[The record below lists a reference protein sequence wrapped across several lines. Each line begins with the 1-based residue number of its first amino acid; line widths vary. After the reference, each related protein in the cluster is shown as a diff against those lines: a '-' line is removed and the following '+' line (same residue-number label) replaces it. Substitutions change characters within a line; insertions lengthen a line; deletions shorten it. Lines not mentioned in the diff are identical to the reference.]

1 MTNPDQYATYPS
13 LRDRVV
19 VITGGASG
27 IGAAMVEAFVHNG
40 SRVAFLDLDLTA
52 GEQLAASLAATTPT
66 APLFLPCDLTH
77 TDQLQAA
84 VKTILARYGTVDAL
98 INNAGNDT
106 RHSVED
112 VTPESWDRTIAL
124 NLKHQFFMSQAVL
137 PAMQAAS
144 RGSIINM
151 SSIAW
156 KIPSTSVPIYA
167 TAKAA
172 IVGMTRTLAHEV
184 GRHNIRVNCVL
195 PGAILTERQRRLWL
209 TPEYEAEVLR
219 AQALPRLLLPED
231 VARLVLF
238 LAADDSSA
246 ITNQSHIIDGGWV

>member
-1 MTNPDQYATYPS
+1 MTTPDQYATYPS
-13 LRDRVV
+13 LRDRVA
-19 VITGGASG
+19 VITGGATG
-27 IGAAMVEAFVHNG
+27 IGAAMVEAFVRQG
-40 SRVAFLDLDLTA
+40 SRVAFLDIDAAA
-52 GEQLAASLAATTPT
+52 GEQLVARLAPIAQS
-66 APLFLPCDLTH
+66 APLFLPCDLTD
-77 TDQLQAA
+77 TGQLQAA
-84 VKTILARYGTVDAL
+84 VQTILDRRGTVDVL
-98 INNAGNDT
+98 VNNAANDT
-106 RHSVED
+106 RHSVEE
-112 VTPESWDRTIAL
+112 VTPGFWDNCIAV
-124 NLKHQFFMSQAVL
+124 NLRHQFFMSQAVL
-137 PAMQAAS
+137 PVMQAAA

-156 KIPSTSVPIYA
+156 IVPSTNVPVYA

-195 PGAILTERQRRLWL
+195 PGAIFTERQRRLWF
-209 TPEYEAEVLR
+209 TPEYQAEILR

-246 ITNQSHIIDGGWV
+246 ITSQSYIIDGGWV